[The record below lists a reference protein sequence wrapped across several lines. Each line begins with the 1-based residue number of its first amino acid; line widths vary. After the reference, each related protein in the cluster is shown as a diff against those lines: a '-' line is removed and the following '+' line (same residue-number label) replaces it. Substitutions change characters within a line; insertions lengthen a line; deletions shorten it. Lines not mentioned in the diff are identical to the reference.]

1 METDKYI
8 LMITG
13 MLIVTFLPR
22 FLPLM
27 LLGKKELP
35 QKAISWL
42 SYIPAA
48 VLSALLAPSI
58 LMEEGGL
65 YIALDNIALLA
76 FFPTLLIAY
85 KTKNIFLTV
94 SGGMFFYL
102 FLDIIL

>member
-1 METDKYI
+1 MEADKYI
-8 LMITG
+8 FMITG

-35 QKAISWL
+35 QKVISWL

-58 LMEEGGL
+58 LMQEGSL
-65 YIALDNIALLA
+65 YLSLENTALLA
-76 FFPTLLIAY
+76 FFPTLLTAY

-94 SGGMFFYL
+94 SGGLVFYL
-102 FLDIIL
+102 FLEIIL

>member
-1 METDKYI
+1 MEADKYI
-8 LMITG
+8 FMITG

-35 QKAISWL
+35 QKVISWL

-58 LMEEGGL
+58 LMDGGRL
-65 YIALDNIALLA
+65 YLSLDNIALLA
-76 FFPTLLIAY
+76 FFPTLLPAY

-94 SGGMFFYL
+94 SGGLIFYL
-102 FLDIIL
+102 LLEMIL